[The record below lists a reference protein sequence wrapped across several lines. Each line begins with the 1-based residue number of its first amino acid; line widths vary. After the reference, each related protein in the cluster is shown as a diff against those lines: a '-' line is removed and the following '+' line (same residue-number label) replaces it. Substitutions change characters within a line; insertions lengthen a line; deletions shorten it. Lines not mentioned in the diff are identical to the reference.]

1 MAKDKSKA
9 KASGGVRWY
18 AFWVL
23 GPSLVTIEQAKILG
37 YDTIVMDM
45 EHGVFTHEGADR
57 VIAFAKSLGLEVW
70 ARVSAA
76 ERIPIQHVLD
86 SGADGVILPHID
98 GLEHAR
104 VATAF
109 AKYPPQGSRSVGGG
123 RSWKWGGPWDGWVK
137 DENRRVKCFPMIE
150 TAEALAEVDGILKLK
165 TVDGL
170 FIGPFDLGM
179 ARGRGGYTGSKEDL
193 ADIVAIAGAANKAG
207 KPWGMNIYGRAQ
219 SEFTAKHGVGLACIG
234 DDVTALQMG
243 AGQML
248 ADMKTAAK
256 G

>member
-1 MAKDKSKA
+1 MAKSKG
-9 KASGGVRWY
+9 SVRWY

-23 GPSLVTIEQAKILG
+23 GPSLVTIEQAKLLG

-57 VIAFAKSLGLEVW
+57 VIAFGKSLGLEVW

-76 ERIPIQHVLD
+76 ERIPIQHMLD

-98 GLEHAR
+98 GLAHAR

-109 AKYPPQGSRSVGGG
+109 AKYPPLGSRSVGGG
-123 RSWKWGGPWDGWVK
+123 RSWKWGGPWDGWVN

-150 TAEALAEVDGILKLK
+150 TTEALAEVEGILKLK

-179 ARGRGGYTGSKEDL
+179 ARGRGGYTSSK
-193 ADIVAIAGAANKAG
+193 ADFDDIIAIAKAANKAG
-207 KPWGMNIYGRAQ
+207 KPWGMNIYGKPQ

-248 ADMKTAAK
+248 TDMKTAAK